1 MKGVTEQEKAS
12 LYYQVLERCDDW
24 RKIYSIAIGAER
36 FNALGESAK
45 QTNTSRWKLSER
57 IQTTKAEI
65 ERNLKA
71 LIDEERQKAIE
82 EYKRAG
88 ETEPREGK
96 GKKTKSEAVDF
107 LNPDEFLK
115 FANQQANEIKD
126 EKERREYL
134 KMIAN
139 LMNYKEGD
147 QEQTDIQRFYT
158 PVLCENCVIYN
169 KCKSC
174 KRQECNNI

>member
-12 LYYQVLERCDDW
+12 LYYQVIERCNDW
-24 RKIYSIAIGAER
+24 RKIYAIAIGKDK
-36 FNALGESAK
+36 FNALSENAK
-45 QTNTSRWKLSER
+45 QSNTSRWKLSER
-57 IQTTKAEI
+57 IQATRAEI

-82 EYKRAG
+82 EYKASG
-88 ETEPREGK
+88 ETATTE
-96 GKKTKSEAVDF
+96 KKKEKAKTQSVDF

-115 FANQQANEIKD
+115 FANQQANEIQD

-139 LMNYKEGD
+139 LMNYKD
-147 QEQTDIQRFYT
+147 TDAEQVDIQRFYT
-158 PVLCENCVIYN
+158 PVVCESCEIYN
-169 KCKSC
+169 KCKGC
-174 KRQECNNI
+174 KVSECSK

>member
-24 RKIYSIAIGAER
+24 RKIYAIAIGR
-36 FNALGESAK
+36 DKFNALSENAK
-45 QTNTSRWKLSER
+45 QSNTSRWKLSER
-57 IQTTKAEI
+57 IQATKAEI

-71 LIDEERQKAIE
+71 LIEEEKAKAIE
-82 EYKRAG
+82 EYKTSG
-88 ETEPREGK
+88 ETAPREERE
-96 GKKTKSEAVDF
+96 KKTKTQSVDF

-115 FANQQANEIKD
+115 FANQQANEIQD

-139 LMNYKEGD
+139 LMNYKDTDAE
-147 QEQTDIQRFYT
+147 TIDIQRFYT
-158 PVLCENCVIYN
+158 PVICESCEIYN
-169 KCKSC
+169 KCKGC
-174 KRQECNNI
+174 KVAECPK